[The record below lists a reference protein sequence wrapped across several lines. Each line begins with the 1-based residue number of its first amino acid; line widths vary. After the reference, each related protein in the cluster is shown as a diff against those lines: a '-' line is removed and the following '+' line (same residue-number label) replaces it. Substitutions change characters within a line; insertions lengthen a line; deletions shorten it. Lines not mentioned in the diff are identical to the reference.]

1 MSIDLFLVADIIGV
15 CAFTISGFLVG
26 VRKNLDILGVLIAS
40 IMTALGGGIIR
51 DTLALRVPFAF
62 DYSYPALTVII
73 TISLALIFKLH
84 KKGEVQSKRRFIIA
98 DAIGLVSFSITGAIV
113 AIESGFNLFGT
124 VLLSFITA
132 IGGGMIRD
140 IMINEV
146 PFVLKSEFYGS
157 ISILVGLSI
166 YMLHHFMF
174 LDEINTMLVAIF
186 FLFMRLFAY
195 FKGLKLPRLNP

>member
-1 MSIDLFLVADIIGV
+1 MSFDLFLVADIIGV
-15 CAFTISGFLVG
+15 CAFTLSGFLVG

-40 IMTALGGGIIR
+40 LMTALGGGILR

-62 DYSYPALTVII
+62 EHSYPAFAVII
-73 TISLALIFKLH
+73 TISLALILRLH
-84 KKGEVQSKRRFIIA
+84 KKGELESKRRFIIA

-113 AIESGFNLFGT
+113 ALEGGFNLFG
-124 VLLSFITA
+124 VLMLSFITA

-166 YMLHHFMF
+166 YLLDNFML
-174 LDEINTMLVAIF
+174 LDRISTLLVAIL
-186 FLFMRLFAY
+186 FLFIRLFAY
-195 FKGLKLPRLNP
+195 FKGIKLPRLS